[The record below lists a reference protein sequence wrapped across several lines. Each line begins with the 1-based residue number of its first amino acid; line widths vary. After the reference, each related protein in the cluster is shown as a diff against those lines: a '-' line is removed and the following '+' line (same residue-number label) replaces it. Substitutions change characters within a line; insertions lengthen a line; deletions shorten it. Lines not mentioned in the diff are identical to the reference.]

1 MLEIKNTKVYDL
13 KESIIACRNAMRLDM
28 PEYTDE
34 EFEKAKTFS
43 QERRI
48 QFTAGRFAAKE
59 AIIKCLSDHEVPN
72 MTDLNIV
79 NDEKG
84 KPEIFYKD
92 YRIFVSIAHERKYA
106 SAVAILE
113 EEGEKTC

>member
-1 MLEIKNTKVYDL
+1 MIKGIGTDIVEIQRIRD
-13 KESIIACRNAMRLDM
+13 SISEPFMRKILS
-28 PEYTDE
+28 DE

-43 QERRI
+43 QERMI